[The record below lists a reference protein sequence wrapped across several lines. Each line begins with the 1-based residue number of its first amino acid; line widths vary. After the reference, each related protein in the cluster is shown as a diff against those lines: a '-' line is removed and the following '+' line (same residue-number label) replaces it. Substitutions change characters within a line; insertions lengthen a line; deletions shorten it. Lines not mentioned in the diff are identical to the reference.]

1 MPGSTKLVQGGC
13 AAGRRTCAAV
23 EGADAGGRGL
33 AHAVLPAAF
42 ECSGILSL
50 HTSHMKPSTCD
61 IRLPMLAVA
70 LLPLGLWGLALVVL
84 ILQWPGPRGFIDSF
98 ALLVSGGYAIRQ
110 GMSWMHRL
118 AGGFLPN
125 GFVARP
131 AVNFLLFELEDAAT
145 ADKLK
150 LWGDEVGCIFPE
162 DNCLRVHTSKRDICL
177 SYDAISLETY
187 YYKGKA
193 AGVLMRWTAAD
204 AEESHSGVASFKYLG
219 EDLRV
224 GGDPE
229 RKAQW
234 AQDIIR
240 GWTEHPEQQVTE
252 SLDAD
257 GAAAVA

>member
-13 AAGRRTCAAV
+13 AAGRRTCAAA

-42 ECSGILSL
+42 ECRGILSL

-125 GFVARP
+125 GFVASP

-150 LWGDEVGCIFPE
+150 LWGDEVGCIFPRTIVFACIPP
-162 DNCLRVHTSKRDICL
+162 N
-177 SYDAISLETY
+177 AISAFPTTPFRWKLTII
-187 YYKGKA
+187 KGRPQ
-193 AGVLMRWTAAD
+193 GSDEVD
-204 AEESHSGVASFKYLG
+204 SSG
-219 EDLRV
+219 R
-224 GGDPE
+224 
-229 RKAQW
+229 
-234 AQDIIR
+234 
-240 GWTEHPEQQVTE
+240 
-252 SLDAD
+252 
-257 GAAAVA
+257 